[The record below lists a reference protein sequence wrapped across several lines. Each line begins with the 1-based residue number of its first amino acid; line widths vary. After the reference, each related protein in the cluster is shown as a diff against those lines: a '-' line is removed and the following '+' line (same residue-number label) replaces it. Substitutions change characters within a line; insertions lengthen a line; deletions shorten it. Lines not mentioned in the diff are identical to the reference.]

1 MFQYSSRLYDASTK
15 GTGKGK
21 FIFLLMFVWIICVVE
36 ATNFMSGKTD
46 EASCCMVR
54 WCYLIKNVCGLV
66 MLNIWKLN
74 SVDMKIEILMSKWQK
89 LNFVYQITLNEILD
103 NSFVTQK
110 LFDMSS
116 QTETWY
122 G

>member
-1 MFQYSSRLYDASTK
+1 
-15 GTGKGK
+15 
-21 FIFLLMFVWIICVVE
+21 
-36 ATNFMSGKTD
+36 MSGKTD

-89 LNFVYQITLNEILD
+89 LNFVYQIILNEILD